1 MVPDKDSF
9 KGTGS
14 AFGGGWRPNPSRPN
28 DRRLIGTPGE
38 IKTTCDKKG
47 NRIDTKIGDDGK
59 ATRERHHTDHNGP
72 WAHTNPH
79 DHDIDWDH
87 GYPNFGSP
95 INYSEGVPKFKWC
108 KEAMRVKKE
117 TTAYGQENLNF
128 ETINDFKWCMC
139 AGGEVLFEYN
149 NRSFSITHTADLKIG
164 ISESF
169 KQETEKICKDADEV
183 LEYLID
189 GIHLRE
195 IITKVTVV
203 DRTI

>member
-1 MVPDKDSF
+1 M
-9 KGTGS
+9 
-14 AFGGGWRPNPSRPN
+14 
-28 DRRLIGTPGE
+28 
-38 IKTTCDKKG
+38 
-47 NRIDTKIGDDGK
+47 
-59 ATRERHHTDHNGP
+59 
-72 WAHTNPH
+72 
-79 DHDIDWDH
+79 
-87 GYPNFGSP
+87 
-95 INYSEGVPKFKWC
+95 
-108 KEAMRVKKE
+108 KKE